1 MGEHHI
7 SINKIRLLTI
17 CLFAAL
23 IISGVVT
30 TMGLIIPGAAD
41 HFDVE
46 VTSMASQ
53 FTWFTG
59 GVFLGY
65 ILSFVLFDHFS
76 IRSALIVSYLVC
88 LGSLMAIHVT
98 SSFVM
103 LGFWFSV
110 FGVAI
115 SIAVCGSNTL
125 ITQLWTDRAR
135 QTVLVAQDA
144 MFNGGGVIFSA
155 IATWFVTRSFPF
167 SSTYL
172 VVAGLVVFVVILSV
186 FSNFQKDLSI
196 DFEEVKKVETEW
208 NAGIIL
214 IGISLL
220 LFMLAKISIFI
231 WAPQY
236 VEQHFSV
243 DGSVSGQFM
252 SNIFTAALIGALAGT
267 WLVSR
272 INVKYILYAFIVV
285 SAVSVKLFTQTDDVD
300 VILMLAFVY
309 GISVS
314 ATFNAYVA
322 FALTFVNVP
331 THRNIAYM
339 LLMSALGSSGAPLLS
354 SQAVE
359 VGGNIGDALTFCF
372 VILLIVIAT
381 LIASEFLTK
390 QLRTGERD
398 GDSETKRPA

>member
-1 MGEHHI
+1 
-7 SINKIRLLTI
+7 
-17 CLFAAL
+17 
-23 IISGVVT
+23 
-30 TMGLIIPGAAD
+30 MGLITPSAAE
-41 HFDVE
+41 HFGVE
-46 VTSMASQ
+46 VTAMASQ

-59 GVFLGY
+59 GVFGGY

-76 IRSALIVSYLVC
+76 IKSALIVSYLVC
-88 LGSLMAIHVT
+88 LTSLVTIHMT
-98 SSFVM
+98 GSFVM
-103 LGFWFSV
+103 LGFWFAV

-115 SIAVCGSNTL
+115 SIAVCGSSTL
-125 ITQLWTDRAR
+125 ITRLWAGRAR

-144 MFNGGGVIFSA
+144 IFNGGGVIFA
-155 IATWFVTRSFPF
+155 TIATWFVTNSFPF

-172 VVAGLVVFVVILSV
+172 VVAGLVVFVVILTLV
-186 FSNFQKDLSI
+186 SNFQKDLSI
-196 DFEEVKKVETEW
+196 DFQEDSQNIETEW
-208 NAGIIL
+208 NMGIIL

-243 DGSVSGQFM
+243 GSIVSGQFM
-252 SNIFTAALIGALAGT
+252 SNIFTAALIGSLAGT

-272 INVKYILYAFIVV
+272 MNVKYILYTLIVV

-300 VILMLAFVY
+300 VILLLAFVY

-322 FALTFVNVP
+322 FALTFVAVP

-339 LLMSALGSSGAPLLS
+339 LLMSALGSSGAPLFS

-359 VGGNIGDALTFCF
+359 MDSNIGDALTFCF
-372 VILLIVIAT
+372 VTLLVVIAT
-381 LIASEFLTK
+381 LVACEILAK
-390 QLRTGERD
+390 QVKIGEPG
-398 GDSETKRPA
+398 GDSKTKRPA

>member
-1 MGEHHI
+1 M
-7 SINKIRLLTI
+7 I
-17 CLFAAL
+17 CLFAPL

-30 TMGLIIPGAAD
+30 TMGLVMPGAAE
-41 HFDVE
+41 HFDVM

-59 GVFLGY
+59 GVFAGY
-65 ILSFVLFDHFS
+65 ILSFVVFDYFS
-76 IRSALIVSYLVC
+76 IRRALIVSYLGC
-88 LGSLMAIHVT
+88 LTSLIMIHMT
-98 SSFVM
+98 GSFVM
-103 LGFWFSV
+103 LGLWFAV
-110 FGVAI
+110 FGVTVSVAI
-115 SIAVCGSNTL
+115 CGSNTL
-125 ITQLWTDRAR
+125 ITQLWAGRAR

-144 MFNGGGVIFSA
+144 MFNGGGVIFSV
-155 IATWFVTRSFPF
+155 IATWFITNSFPF

-172 VVAGLVVFVVILSV
+172 VVAGLVVFVVILSLL
-186 FSNFQKDLSI
+186 SNFQKDLLI
-196 DFEEVKKVETEW
+196 NFEEDQDIETEW
-208 NAGIIL
+208 NLGIIL

-243 DGSVSGQFM
+243 GSSVSGQFM
-252 SNIFTAALIGALAGT
+252 SNIFTAALVGSLAGT

-272 INVKYILYAFIVV
+272 VNVKYILYAFVVV
-285 SAVSVKLFTQTDDVD
+285 SAVSVQLFTRTNDVD

-322 FALTFVNVP
+322 FALTFVAVP

-339 LLMSALGSSGAPLLS
+339 LLMSALGSSGAPLFS

-359 VGGNIGDALTFCF
+359 MGGDISYALNFCF
-372 VILLIVIAT
+372 VTLMVVIAT
-381 LIASEFLTK
+381 LVAVQILAK
-390 QLRTGERD
+390 QITIGQPD
-398 GDSETKRPA
+398 GDSKAKRPA